1 MPAQRLLQEV
11 SGKIAAAAAFVQG
24 MTLEFIHH
32 PTRKG
37 DVDPLG
43 TGCISHIG
51 AAWNRPISIDPLLQL
66 LNKVLKKRHNYV

>member
-51 AAWNRPISIDPLLQL
+51 AAWN
-66 LNKVLKKRHNYV
+66 